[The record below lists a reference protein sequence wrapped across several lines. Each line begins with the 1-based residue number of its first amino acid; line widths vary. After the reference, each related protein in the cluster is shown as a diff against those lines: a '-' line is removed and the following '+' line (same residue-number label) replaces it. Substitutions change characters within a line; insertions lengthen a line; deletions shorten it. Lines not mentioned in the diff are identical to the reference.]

1 MLTGQ
6 LLELIFESASIQ
18 RWNDHIRPPQGFTE
32 LDKQAHKMMY
42 AYVLGKLEEESDSG
56 MDFDWVRLIEGG
68 LFEFLHRIKLTDIK
82 PPVFHKIMEEKGAEI
97 NRWVLEQYE
106 EVLGQVDGE
115 LFARFQEYLTEHE
128 YSYAEKQIL
137 KASHYLATQWE
148 FTHIDRLNQGLYGL
162 ENERESIRGRLK
174 EHGSLAG
181 VRSLRVDTN
190 IHNFMDLVGQLRFQ
204 QRWGHSPRI
213 PQTSV
218 LGHVLVVA
226 VIAFFA
232 SLDLDACPKRLYNN
246 YLCGLFHD
254 LPEVLTRDI
263 VAPVKRS
270 IPDLDR
276 IIKSIESSWFE
287 ERIYPLLPDTWHDEI
302 RYFVEDEFADRI
314 RIDGKRVNTEV
325 TPAHNADCYD
335 PLDGTVVKACDQ
347 LAAYVEAF
355 LSIRHGI
362 RSNHLKDGLLIY
374 HMYEGEKGIVSG
386 VDFGPVFA
394 YFNPEELGLRKPIR

>member
-6 LLELIFESASIQ
+6 LLELVYEAASIQ
-18 RWNDHIRPPQGFTE
+18 RWNDHIRPAQGFTE
-32 LDKQAHKMMY
+32 LDKQAHKMVY
-42 AYVLGKLEEESDSG
+42 AYVLGKFEEASG
-56 MDFDWVRLIEGG
+56 MVKFDWGKLIEGG

-82 PPVFHKIMEEKGAEI
+82 PPVFHKIMEEKGPEI
-97 NRWVLEQYE
+97 NRWVLEQYQAP
-106 EVLGQVDGE
+106 LRQVDNG
-115 LFARFQEYLTEHE
+115 LYARFYEYLVNHEH
-128 YSYAEKQIL
+128 SHAEKQIL
-137 KASHYLATQWE
+137 KASHYLATNWE
-148 FTHIDRLNQGLYGL
+148 FQHIYRLNAGLYGL
-162 ENERESIRGRLK
+162 EGERESIEGRLN
-174 EHGSLAG
+174 EHGTLVGVKNLA
-181 VRSLRVDTN
+181 LDKN
-190 IHNFMDLVGQLRFQ
+190 IRNFMDLVGQLRFQ

-218 LGHVLVVA
+218 LGHMLIVA

-232 SLDLDACPKRLYNN
+232 SLDLRACPKRMYNN

-270 IPDLDR
+270 IPDLDK

-287 ERIYPLLPDTWHDEI
+287 ERIYPLLPVAWHNEI

-314 RIDGKRVNTEV
+314 RIDGKRVTVNI
-325 TPAHNADCYD
+325 TPEHNFDCYD

-362 RSNHLKDGLLIY
+362 RSNHLKDGLSIY
-374 HMYEGEKGIVSG
+374 NVYQGRNSVVSG
-386 VDFGPVFA
+386 VDFGTVFSH
-394 YFNPEELGLRKPIR
+394 FNPGELHL

>member
-6 LLELIFESASIQ
+6 LLELVFESASIQ
-18 RWNDHIRPPQGFTE
+18 RWNDHMRPPQGFTE

-42 AYVLGKLEEESDSG
+42 AYVLGKLEEDSG
-56 MDFDWVRLIEGG
+56 SGLDFDWVRLIEGG

-82 PPVFHKIMEEKGAEI
+82 PPLFHKLMEEKGPEI
-97 NRWVLEQYE
+97 NQWVLLQYE
-106 EVLGQVDGE
+106 EVLSQVNRG
-115 LFARFQEYLTEHE
+115 LYTRFREDLMDEEYGF
-128 YSYAEKQIL
+128 AEKEIL

-148 FTHIDRLNQGLYGL
+148 FAHIYRLNQGLYGL
-162 ENERESIRGRLK
+162 ENEKASIEGRLK
-174 EHGSLAG
+174 EHGCLAG
-181 VRSLRVDTN
+181 VRSLGVDTN
-190 IHNFMDLVGQLRFQ
+190 IRNFMDLVGQLRFQ

-226 VIAFFA
+226 VIAYFA
-232 SLDLDACPKRLYNN
+232 SLDLKACPKRLYNN
-246 YLCGLFHD
+246 YMCGLFHD

-270 IPDLDR
+270 IPDLDK
-276 IIKSIESSWFE
+276 IIKSIESAWFE
-287 ERIYPLLPDTWHDEI
+287 ERIYPLLPESWHDEI
-302 RYFVEDEFADRI
+302 RYFVEDEFRDRI
-314 RIDGKRVNTEV
+314 RVDRKRLNTKI
-325 TPAHNADCYD
+325 TPEHNEDCYD
-335 PLDGTVVKACDQ
+335 PLDGTVIKACDQ

-362 RSNHLKDGLLIY
+362 RSKHLKDGLFIR
-374 HMYEGEKGIVSG
+374 HRYEGEKGIVSG

-394 YFNPEELGLRKPIR
+394 YFNPEELGL

>member
-6 LLELIFESASIQ
+6 LLELVFESASIQ
-18 RWNDHIRPPQGFTE
+18 RWNDHMRPPQGFTE

-42 AYVLGKLEEESDSG
+42 AYVLGKLEEDSG
-56 MDFDWVRLIEGG
+56 SGLDFDWVRLIEGG

-82 PPVFHKIMEEKGAEI
+82 PPLFHKLMEEKGPEI
-97 NRWVLEQYE
+97 NQWVLLQYE
-106 EVLGQVDGE
+106 EVLSQVNRG
-115 LFARFQEYLTEHE
+115 LYTRFREYLMDEE
-128 YSYAEKQIL
+128 YGFAEKEIL

-148 FTHIDRLNQGLYGL
+148 FAHIYRLNQGLYGL
-162 ENERESIRGRLK
+162 ENEKASIEGRLK
-174 EHGSLAG
+174 EHGCLAG
-181 VRSLRVDTN
+181 VRSLGVDTN
-190 IHNFMDLVGQLRFQ
+190 IRNFMDLVGQLRFQ

-226 VIAFFA
+226 VIAYFA
-232 SLDLDACPKRLYNN
+232 SLDLKACPKRLYNN
-246 YLCGLFHD
+246 YMCGLFHD

-270 IPDLDR
+270 IPDLDK
-276 IIKSIESSWFE
+276 IIKSIESAWFE
-287 ERIYPLLPDTWHDEI
+287 ERIYPLLPESWHDEI
-302 RYFVEDEFADRI
+302 RYFVEDEFRDRI
-314 RIDGKRVNTEV
+314 RVDRKRLNTKI
-325 TPAHNADCYD
+325 TPEHNEDCYD
-335 PLDGTVVKACDQ
+335 PLDGTVIKACDQ

-362 RSNHLKDGLLIY
+362 RSKHLKDGLFIR
-374 HMYEGEKGIVSG
+374 HRYEGEKGIVSG

-394 YFNPEELGLRKPIR
+394 YFNPEELGL

>member
-32 LDKQAHKMMY
+32 LDKQAHKMVY
-42 AYVLGKLEEESDSG
+42 AYVLGKFEEESVTG
-56 MDFDWVRLIEGG
+56 LKFDWVKLIEGG

-82 PPVFHKIMEEKGAEI
+82 PPVFHKIMEEKGPEI
-97 NRWVLEQYE
+97 NRWVLEQYK
-106 EVLGQVDGE
+106 EVLGHVNSG
-115 LFARFQEYLTEHE
+115 LYARFQKYLTDDE
-128 YSYAEKQIL
+128 YSRSEKQIL

-148 FTHIDRLNQGLYGL
+148 FTHVYRLNRGLYGL
-162 ENERESIRGRLK
+162 ENESRSIEGRLK
-174 EHGSLAG
+174 EHGSLVG
-181 VRSLRVDTN
+181 VSNLAVDAN
-190 IHNFMDLVGQLRFQ
+190 IRNFMDLVGQLRFQ

-218 LGHVLVVA
+218 LGHMLVVA

-276 IIKSIESSWFE
+276 IIKSIESAWFE
-287 ERIYPLLPDTWHDEI
+287 EKIYPLLPDSWHEEI
-302 RYFVEDEFADRI
+302 RYFVEDEFANRI
-314 RIDGKRVNTEV
+314 RIDGKRVDTQI
-325 TPAHNADCYD
+325 TPEHNEHCYD
-335 PLDGTVVKACDQ
+335 PLDGTVIKACDQ

-362 RSNHLKDGLLIY
+362 RSKHLTDGLSIY
-374 HMYEGEKGIVSG
+374 RLYDGEKGIVSG
-386 VDFGPVFA
+386 VDFGAVFRH
-394 YFNPEELGLRKPIR
+394 FNPRELDL

>member
-6 LLELIFESASIQ
+6 LLELIYEAASIQ

-32 LDKQAHKMMY
+32 LDKQAHKMIF
-42 AYVLGKLEEESDSG
+42 AYVLGKFEEDSG
-56 MDFDWVRLIEGG
+56 SGLEFDWIRLIEGG

-82 PPVFHKIMEEKGAEI
+82 PPLFHKIMEEKGPEI
-97 NRWVLEQYE
+97 NRWVLEQYRE
-106 EVLGQVDGE
+106 PLGQVNSR
-115 LFARFQEYLTEHE
+115 LYARFEAYLTDDD
-128 YSYAEKQIL
+128 YSSAEKQIL

-148 FTHIDRLNQGLYGL
+148 FTHVYRLNQGLYGL
-162 ENERESIRGRLK
+162 ENERQSIEGRLK

-181 VRSLRVDTN
+181 VRNLAVDTN
-190 IHNFMDLVGQLRFQ
+190 IRNFMDLVGQLRFQ

-218 LGHVLVVA
+218 LGHMLVVA

-270 IPDLDR
+270 VPDLDK
-276 IIKSIESSWFE
+276 IIKSIESAWFE
-287 ERIYPLLPDTWHDEI
+287 EKIYPLLPAAWHDEI
-302 RYFVEDEFADRI
+302 RYLVEDEFTDRI
-314 RIDGKRVNTEV
+314 RIDGKRVNTKITAE
-325 TPAHNADCYD
+325 HNADCYD
-335 PLDGTVVKACDQ
+335 PLDGTVIKACDQ

-362 RSNHLKDGLLIY
+362 RSKHLTDGLSIRNL
-374 HMYEGEKGIVSG
+374 YEGGKGIVSG
-386 VDFGPVFA
+386 VDFASVFR
-394 YFNPEELGLRKPIR
+394 YFDPAELKI